1 VTGCG
6 VIEHPTGLG
15 HKASVSVS
23 VSDSDLPLKGLSN

>member
-1 VTGCG
+1 MTGCG

-23 VSDSDLPLKGLSN
+23 DFDLPLKGLSN